1 MSGTDHSAA
10 VTRVY
15 DVLIATFP
23 NRPTDRAVDDL
34 QQEILQRMDELNPRG
49 VILDI
54 SEVTTLDSF
63 FARVIAETADMVSL
77 MGGETIVT
85 GMQPSV
91 AITAAELGFGLGEI
105 ETARNT
111 DHALTLL
118 GIQVEDEDDGDE

>member
-1 MSGTDHSAA
+1 MVENDHNTA
-10 VTRVY
+10 VTQVY

-23 NRPTDRAVDDL
+23 QRPTDRAVDDL
-34 QQEILQRMDELNPRG
+34 QQTVLRRIDEEHPRG

-54 SEVTTLDSF
+54 SAVSTLDSF

-77 MGGETIVT
+77 MGGTTIVT

-91 AITAAELGFGLGEI
+91 AITAAELGFGLGDI

-111 DHALTLL
+111 DHALEKL
-118 GIQVEDEDDGDE
+118 GVRVEDQEDGDE